1 MSHFFEPKKIQII
14 GNTINHLKNDL
25 QKQQNKSRYKHDFSS
40 CYTNSFCENIALLRY
55 KIAQKKQIETFLRTL
70 KEDSDKQAQK
80 VQLKRVTTE
89 IQNLEKILKVFVA
102 SNGKKYFVNPTTG
115 KSEWV

>member
-14 GNTINHLKNDL
+14 GNRINEVKNTL
-25 QKQQNKSRYKHDFSS
+25 QEQQNKNRYKHDFSS
-40 CYTNSFCENIALLRY
+40 CYTNTFCENIALLRY
-55 KIAQKKQIETFLRTL
+55 KIAQKKQIEFFLRTL
-70 KEDSDKQAQK
+70 KGSKKQTQK

-89 IQNLEKILKVFVA
+89 IQNLEKKLNVFVA
-102 SNGKKYFVNPTTG
+102 SNGKKYFVNPNTG